1 MLRGGLLDRPASGVL
16 NHAMLTNRTPAR
28 RVSRN
33 NTGRDYLPTSV
44 DIHWISRLT
53 DVNQHTQ
60 SVIVLAMAMGA
71 DDDVRTLKEIDIR
84 NQAVGYMPRE
94 LGAKRDAIRERLL
107 ADAKEKLDAATYRR
121 LHMAF

>member
-33 NTGRDYLPTSV
+33 NTGREYLPTSV